1 MCKELLLTRLRW
13 SAEPEML
20 CLQGGSVISRHTKVK
35 NLISMRIELTLFLR
49 NLLMHAENR
58 EVY

>member
-1 MCKELLLTRLRW
+1 MTRLRW